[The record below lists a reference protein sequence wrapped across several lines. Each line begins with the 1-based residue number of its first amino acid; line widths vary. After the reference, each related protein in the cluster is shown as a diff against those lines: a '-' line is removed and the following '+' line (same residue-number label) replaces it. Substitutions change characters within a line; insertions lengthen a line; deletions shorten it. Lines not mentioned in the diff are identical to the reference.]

1 MSNIDQIKQLREET
15 DVSFMQCKK
24 AIEEAGGN
32 IETAKEILRKWG
44 SQLAQKKSER
54 EVSQGVI
61 GTYIHPNGKIGVM
74 VELLCESD
82 FVAKSD
88 DFKELAHDICL
99 QIAATKPLY
108 LKAEGIPA
116 EILEKEKAIY
126 QEQMKDED
134 KPKEILE
141 QIIAGKISKYEKGIS
156 LLSQGWIK
164 DESKTIQG
172 LVEEYVTK
180 LKENIVVEKFT
191 RYEI

>member
-24 AIEEAGGN
+24 AIEEANGD
-32 IETAKEILRKWG
+32 IDAAKEVLRKWG

-61 GTYIHPNGKIGVM
+61 GTYVHPNGKIGVM
-74 VELLCESD
+74 LELLCESD
-82 FVAKSD
+82 FVAKSEG
-88 DFKELAHDICL
+88 FKELAHEICL

-108 LKAEGIPA
+108 LKAEDIPA
-116 EILEKEKAIY
+116 ELLEKEKAIY

-141 QIIAGKISKYEKGIS
+141 QVIVGKISKYEKGIS

>member
-1 MSNIDQIKQLREET
+1 MVNIEQIKQLREET

-24 AIEEAGGN
+24 AIEEVNGDVEA
-32 IETAKEILRKWG
+32 AKEVLRKWG
-44 SQLAQKKSER
+44 SQLAQKKSDR

-61 GTYIHPNGKIGVM
+61 GTYVHPNGKIGVM
-74 VELLCESD
+74 LELLCESD

-88 DFKELAHDICL
+88 GFKELAHEICL

-108 LKAEGIPA
+108 LKAEDIPA
-116 EILEKEKAIY
+116 EVLEKEKAIY

-134 KPKEILE
+134 KPKEVLE

-172 LVEEYVTK
+172 LIEEYITK
-180 LKENIVVEKFT
+180 LKENIIVKKFT

>member
-1 MSNIDQIKQLREET
+1 MANIDQIKQLREET

-24 AIEEAGGN
+24 AIEEADGD
-32 IETAKEILRKWG
+32 IEAAKEVLRKWG
-44 SQLAQKKSER
+44 SQLAQKKSAR

-61 GTYIHPNGKIGVM
+61 GTYVHPNGKIGVM
-74 VELLCESD
+74 LELLCESD
-82 FVAKSD
+82 FVAKSEG
-88 DFKELAHDICL
+88 FKELAHEICL
-99 QIAATKPLY
+99 QIAAAKPLY
-108 LKAEGIPA
+108 LKAEDIPA
-116 EILEKEKAIY
+116 EVLEKEKAIY
-126 QEQMKDED
+126 QEQMKDEN